1 MLLKIDTK
9 ERTLVEM
16 FQKQIEYLNGSVPK
30 VKASYS
36 VEEVCLMLGVV
47 RQTVYKL
54 IKQGCF
60 KAIRIE
66 NEYRIIK
73 KSFDCWLDGE
83 KGAQ

>member
-1 MLLKIDTK
+1 
-9 ERTLVEM
+9 M